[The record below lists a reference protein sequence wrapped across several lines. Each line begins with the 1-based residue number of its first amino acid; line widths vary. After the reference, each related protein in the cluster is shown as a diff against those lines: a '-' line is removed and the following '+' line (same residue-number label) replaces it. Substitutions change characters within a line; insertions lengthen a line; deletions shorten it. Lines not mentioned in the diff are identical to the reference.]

1 LVKSGSL
8 TPISTLA
15 AKDRVSG
22 IADLFGIARMS
33 DRTAAALDAVKDDVP
48 NMVTL
53 ALISPECVVS
63 L

>member
-1 LVKSGSL
+1 
-8 TPISTLA
+8 
-15 AKDRVSG
+15 
-22 IADLFGIARMS
+22 MS
-33 DRTAAALDAVKDDVP
+33 DRTAAALDAVKNDVP